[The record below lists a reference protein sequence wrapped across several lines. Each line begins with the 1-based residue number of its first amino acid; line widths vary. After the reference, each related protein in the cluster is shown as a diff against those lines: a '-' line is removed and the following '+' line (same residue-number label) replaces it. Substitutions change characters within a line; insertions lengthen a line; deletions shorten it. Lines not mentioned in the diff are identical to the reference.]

1 MKGKQIWAAGLAALT
16 LSLSLTG
23 CGASNNAKP
32 TPRSMPNAAYYA
44 DDNGAVSQ
52 RSGNNGKDQT
62 RAGNAMDKAGKDMK
76 NTAKDA
82 GRTMGKEARNAG
94 DTAKKVT
101 DDTMNAAENVVDDAS
116 NAVKDAAHGVG
127 NAVKDMVKGGD
138 RAVKD
143 VTR

>member
-1 MKGKQIWAAGLAALT
+1 MKAKQIWAAGLAALT

-52 RSGNNGKDQT
+52 RSRPADDKRDNS
-62 RAGNAMDKAGKDMK
+62 MDKAGRDMK
-76 NTAKDA
+76 NAAKDA
-82 GRTMGKEARNAG
+82 GRTAGKEARNMG
-94 DTAKKVT
+94 DTAKNVT
-101 DDTMNAAENVVDDAS
+101 DDTVNAAENVVDDAS

-127 NAVKDMVKGGD
+127 NAVKDMVNGGD

-143 VTR
+143 ATR

>member
-23 CGASNNAKP
+23 CGADNSTNP

-44 DDNGAVSQ
+44 DDSGVVNQ
-52 RSGNNGKDQT
+52 RS
-62 RAGNAMDKAGKDMK
+62 RPAGDGQDKRDNAMDKAGQDMK
-76 NTAKDA
+76 NAAKGA
-82 GRTMGKEARNAG
+82 GRTMGKEARNMG

-116 NAVKDAAHGVG
+116 DAVKDAAHGVG
-127 NAVKDMVKGGD
+127 NAVKDMTNGANN
-138 RAVKD
+138 AVRD
-143 VTR
+143 AT